1 MSGARFRLP
10 DSIAKL
16 THSQMELAIY
26 EARLDRLGEDI
37 ARLYFIEKQAQM
49 DVAEQAG
56 CTRCTVGRRL
66 PAIVAQIEDT
76 AGRLGITDTKVIH
89 N

>member
-16 THSQMELAIY
+16 TRSQMELAIY
-26 EARLDRLGEDI
+26 EARLDRLSEDI
-37 ARLYFIEKQAQM
+37 ARLYFIEKQAQI

-76 AGRLGITDTKVIH
+76 AGRLSKTDTQVIH